1 MKGKDMK
8 SFTLRAILTGVVIM
22 ASVLFASPAWAT
34 FPGTNGQI
42 AFSALP
48 TPGASGMQIFTI
60 EPNGTGL
67 RQLTHLDGS
76 ATFAHWSPDGTRIA
90 FELDHLSGEPGCS
103 VMLMNADG
111 SGLTDLTGNRNG
123 CEATPS
129 FSPGGSRIVFERF
142 DDSTGVDAIWSM
154 NLAGA
159 DRHLI
164 TTGTGSGVTNPEVS
178 PDGTTLSFI
187 DFNGQDFGNALFTAH
202 IDGTGLRQLT
212 PFTLDVG
219 IKQSWAP
226 DGSRITLTPN
236 ADFPDHLSPNVATI
250 SSGGSDLRY
259 LTHYN
264 AGGAAAFTGSYS
276 PDGQWI
282 VFRHQTKSTATFGL
296 FKIRPDGTQRALIAE
311 LPFAP
316 RFIDWGTHP

>member
-1 MKGKDMK
+1 MK
-8 SFTLRAILTGVVIM
+8 SLLRAGLAGAVILGTL
-22 ASVLFASPAWAT
+22 LFASPAWAT
-34 FPGTNGQI
+34 FPGANGQI
-42 AFSALP
+42 TFAALP
-48 TPGASGMQIFTI
+48 TPGAPGMQIYTI

-67 RQLTHLDGS
+67 RQITHLDGN
-76 ATFAHWSPDGTRIA
+76 ATSPHWSPDGTRIV
-90 FELDHLSGEPGCS
+90 FELDHPTGEPLCS
-103 VMLMNADG
+103 VEIMNADG
-111 SGLTDLTGNRNG
+111 SGLTDLTGSQNG
-123 CEATPS
+123 CDATPS
-129 FSPGGSRIVFERF
+129 FSPDGTRIVFEHF
-142 DDSTGVDAIWSM
+142 DDITNVDAIWSM
-154 NLAGA
+154 NTSGA

-164 TTGTGSGVTNPEVS
+164 TTGTDNGVTAPEVS
-178 PDGTTLSFI
+178 PDGTKLSFI
-187 DFNGQDFGNALFTAH
+187 DANGQPLGQALFTSH

-250 SSGGSDLRY
+250 NPDGSDLRY

-264 AGGAAAFTGSYS
+264 AGGAAGFTGSYS
-276 PDGQWI
+276 PDGHWI
-282 VFRHQTKSTATFGL
+282 VFRHQTKSTSTFGL

>member
-1 MKGKDMK
+1 MQ
-8 SFTLRAILTGVVIM
+8 SFKLRAGLTGTVIT
-22 ASVLFASPAWAT
+22 ASVLLASPAWAT
-34 FPGTNGQI
+34 FTGANGRI
-42 AFSALP
+42 AFAALP
-48 TPGASGMQIFTI
+48 TPDAPGMQIFTI
-60 EPNGTGL
+60 EPNGMGL
-67 RQLTHLDGS
+67 RQITHLDGS
-76 ATFAHWSPDGTRIA
+76 ATSPHWSPGGNRIA
-90 FELDHLSGEPGCS
+90 FELDHPSGEPFCS
-103 VMLMNADG
+103 VEIMNADG

-123 CEATPS
+123 CEAAPS
-129 FSPGGSRIVFERF
+129 FSPGGTRIFFERF
-142 DDSTGVDAIWSM
+142 DDITGVDAIWSM
-154 NLAGA
+154 DLFGT

-178 PDGTTLSFI
+178 PNGTKLSFI
-187 DFNGQDFGNALFTAH
+187 DFNGQPFGNALFTVS
-202 IDGTGLRQLT
+202 IDGTSLRQLT

-226 DGSRITLTPN
+226 DGSRITLTPH

-250 SSGGSDLRY
+250 KPGGSDLRY
-259 LTHYN
+259 LTHYH

-296 FKIRPDGTQRALIAE
+296 FKIRPDGTRRALIAQ

>member
-1 MKGKDMK
+1 MRRLLLLLTSTCM
-8 SFTLRAILTGVVIM
+8 AIGGFV
-22 ASVLFASPAWAT
+22 AAAGPAYAT
-34 FPGTNGQI
+34 FPGANGRI
-42 AFSALP
+42 AFAALP
-48 TPGASGMQIFTI
+48 TPDAPGKQIYTI

-67 RQLTHLDGS
+67 RQLTHLDGD
-76 ATFAHWSPDGTRIA
+76 ATAPHWSPDGTRIV
-90 FELDHLSGEPGCS
+90 FELDHPTGEPLCS

-129 FSPGGSRIVFERF
+129 FTPDGTRIVFEHF
-142 DDSTGVDAIWSM
+142 NDITGADAIWSM
-154 NLAGA
+154 NLSGA

-178 PDGTTLSFI
+178 PDGTMLSFI
-187 DFNGQDFGNALFTAH
+187 DANGQPLGQALFTAH

-250 SSGGSDLRY
+250 NPDGSDLRY

-282 VFRHQTKSTATFGL
+282 VFRLQTKSTATFGL
-296 FKIRPDGTQRALIAE
+296 FKMRPDGTRRTLIAE

-316 RFIDWGTHP
+316 RFIDWGSHP

>member
-1 MKGKDMK
+1 MKEEEMK
-8 SFTLRAILTGVVIM
+8 SFTLRAVLTGVVVM

-34 FPGTNGQI
+34 FPGASGRI

-48 TPGASGMQIFTI
+48 TPGAPGMQIFTI
-60 EPNGTGL
+60 EPNGSGL
-67 RQLTHLDGS
+67 REIPHLDGS
-76 ATFAHWSPDGTRIA
+76 ATFAHWSPDGNQIA
-90 FELDHLSGEPGCS
+90 FELDHPAGEPGCS

-129 FSPGGSRIVFERF
+129 FTPDGTRIFFEHF
-142 DDSTGVDAIWSM
+142 DDITGMDAIWSM
-154 NLAGA
+154 NLSGA

-164 TTGTGSGVTNPEVS
+164 TSGTGSGGTDPQVS
-178 PDGTTLSFI
+178 RDGTTLSFI
-187 DFNGQDFGNALFTAH
+187 DSNGQPFGQALFTAR
-202 IDGTGLRQLT
+202 IDGTGLHQLT
-212 PFTLDVG
+212 PFIDVG
-219 IKQSWAP
+219 VKQAWAP
-226 DGSRITLTPN
+226 DGSRLTLTPN

-250 SSGGSDLRY
+250 NPDGSDLRY

-264 AGGAAAFTGSYS
+264 AGGASAFTGSYS

-282 VFRHQTKSTATFGL
+282 VFRLQSKSTTTFGL
-296 FKIRPDGTQRALIAE
+296 FKIRPDRTQRALIAQ
-311 LPFAP
+311 LPSAP

>member
-1 MKGKDMK
+1 MRPLVLLLA
-8 SFTLRAILTGVVIM
+8 STCM
-22 ASVLFASPAWAT
+22 AVAGFVAAPGPAWAT

-42 AFSALP
+42 TFAALP
-48 TPGASGMQIFTI
+48 TPGAPGKQIYTI

-67 RQLTHLDGS
+67 RQVTHLPGD
-76 ATFAHWSPDGTRIA
+76 ATAPHWSPDGNRIV
-90 FELDHLSGEPGCS
+90 FELDHPTGEPGCS
-103 VMLMNADG
+103 VMVMNADG

-123 CEATPS
+123 CDATPS
-129 FSPGGSRIVFERF
+129 FTPEGTRIFFEHF
-142 DDSTGVDAIWSM
+142 DDITGMDAIWSM
-154 NLAGA
+154 NLSGA

-164 TTGTGSGVTNPEVS
+164 TTGTGSGVTAPEVS

-187 DFNGQDFGNALFTAH
+187 DANGQPFGQALFTAR
-202 IDGTGLRQLT
+202 IDGTGLHQLT
-212 PFTLDVG
+212 PFIDVG
-219 IKQSWAP
+219 VKQSWAP

-250 SSGGSDLRY
+250 KPDGTDLRY

>member
-1 MKGKDMK
+1 VRLG
-8 SFTLRAILTGVVIM
+8 
-22 ASVLFASPAWAT
+22 PARSHAR
-34 FPGTNGQI
+34 QI
-42 AFSALP
+42 
-48 TPGASGMQIFTI
+48 
-60 EPNGTGL
+60 
-67 RQLTHLDGS
+67 THLDGS
-76 ATFAHWSPDGTRIA
+76 TFLPHWSPDGNRIA
-90 FELDHLSGEPGCS
+90 FELDHPTGEPGWS

-123 CEATPS
+123 CEGAPS
-129 FSPGGSRIVFERF
+129 FSPDGSRIFFGRF
-142 DDSTGVDAIWSM
+142 DDITNVEAIWSM
-154 NLAGA
+154 NLSGA

-178 PDGTTLSFI
+178 PDGTKLSFV
-187 DFNGQDFGNALFTAH
+187 DFNGQDFGQALFTAS
-202 IDGTGLRQLT
+202 IDGTNLRQLT

-250 SSGGSDLRY
+250 NPDGTDLRY

-282 VFRHQTKSTATFGL
+282 VFRLQSKSTSTFGL
-296 FKIRPDGTQRALIAE
+296 FKIRPDGTRRALIAQ

>member
-1 MKGKDMK
+1 M
-8 SFTLRAILTGVVIM
+8 
-22 ASVLFASPAWAT
+22 
-34 FPGTNGQI
+34 
-42 AFSALP
+42 
-48 TPGASGMQIFTI
+48 
-60 EPNGTGL
+60 
-67 RQLTHLDGS
+67 
-76 ATFAHWSPDGTRIA
+76 
-90 FELDHLSGEPGCS
+90 FELDHPTGEPLCS

-111 SGLTDLTGNRNG
+111 SGLTDLTPGNQNG
-123 CEATPS
+123 CDATPS
-129 FSPGGSRIVFERF
+129 FTPGGTRIFFEHF
-142 DDSTGVDAIWSM
+142 DDSTGADAIWSM

-164 TTGTGSGVTNPEVS
+164 TTGTGGGVTNPEVS

-187 DFNGQDFGNALFTAH
+187 DFNGQDFGQALFTAR

-226 DGSRITLTPN
+226 DGSRIALTPHAN
-236 ADFPDHLSPNVATI
+236 FDGHFSPNVATI
-250 SSGGSDLRY
+250 NPDGSDLRY

-282 VFRHQTKSTATFGL
+282 VFRLQSKSTSTFGL
-296 FKIRPDGTQRALIAE
+296 FKMRPDGTQRALIAE

-316 RFIDWGTHP
+316 RGIDWGTHP

>member
-1 MKGKDMK
+1 MRPLVLLLA
-8 SFTLRAILTGVVIM
+8 SASM
-22 ASVLFASPAWAT
+22 AVAGFAAAPAAALST

-42 AFSALP
+42 VFAALP
-48 TPGASGMQIFTI
+48 TPGAPGMQIYTI

-67 RQLTHLDGS
+67 RQLTHLDGN
-76 ATFAHWSPDGTRIA
+76 ATSPHWSPDGTRIA
-90 FELDHLSGEPGCS
+90 FELDHPTGEPLCS
-103 VMLMNADG
+103 VELMNADG

-123 CEATPS
+123 CEAAPS
-129 FSPGGSRIVFERF
+129 FTPDGTRIVFERF
-142 DDSTGVDAIWSM
+142 DDITNVDAIWSM
-154 NLAGA
+154 NLSGA

-164 TTGTGSGVTNPEVS
+164 TTGTGSGVTAPEVS
-178 PDGTTLSFI
+178 PDGTTLSFV
-187 DFNGQDFGNALFTAH
+187 DGNGQPFGQALFTGH

-219 IKQSWAP
+219 IKLSWAP
-226 DGSRITLTPN
+226 DGSRIALTPN

-250 SSGGSDLRY
+250 NPDGSDLRF

-264 AGGAAAFTGSYS
+264 AGGASAFTGSYS

-282 VFRHQTKSTATFGL
+282 VIRHQTKSTSTFGL

>member
-1 MKGKDMK
+1 MK
-8 SFTLRAILTGVVIM
+8 SFKLGAGLTGAVIM
-22 ASVLFASPAWAT
+22 ATLLFASPAWAT
-34 FPGTNGQI
+34 FPGTNGRI
-42 AFSALP
+42 TFAALP
-48 TPGASGMQIFTI
+48 TPGAPGKQIYTI

-67 RQLTHLDGS
+67 RQLTHLPGD
-76 ATFAHWSPDGTRIA
+76 ATAPHWSPDGTRIV
-90 FELDHLSGEPGCS
+90 FELDHPAGEPGCS

-123 CEATPS
+123 CDATPS
-129 FSPGGSRIVFERF
+129 FTPDGTRIFFEHF
-142 DDSTGVDAIWSM
+142 DDVTGMDAIWRM
-154 NLAGA
+154 NLSGA

-164 TTGTGSGVTNPEVS
+164 TSGTGSGVTDPEVS

-187 DFNGQDFGNALFTAH
+187 DSNGQPFGQALFTAR

-212 PFTLDVG
+212 PFIDVG
-219 IKQSWAP
+219 VKQSWAP

-250 SSGGSDLRY
+250 KPDGSDLRY

-296 FKIRPDGTQRALIAE
+296 FKMRPDGTQRALIAE

>member
-1 MKGKDMK
+1 MRPLVLLLA
-8 SFTLRAILTGVVIM
+8 STCM
-22 ASVLFASPAWAT
+22 AVAGFVAAPGPAWAT

-42 AFSALP
+42 TFAALP
-48 TPGASGMQIFTI
+48 TPGAPGKQIYTI

-67 RQLTHLDGS
+67 RQVTHLPGD
-76 ATFAHWSPDGTRIA
+76 ATAPHWSPDGNRIV
-90 FELDHLSGEPGCS
+90 FELDHPTGEPGCS
-103 VMLMNADG
+103 VMVMNADG

-123 CEATPS
+123 CDATPS
-129 FSPGGSRIVFERF
+129 FTPEGTRIFFEHF
-142 DDSTGVDAIWSM
+142 DDITGMDAIWSM
-154 NLAGA
+154 NLSGA

-164 TTGTGSGVTNPEVS
+164 TGGTGSGVTDPEVS

-187 DFNGQDFGNALFTAH
+187 DANGQPFGQALFTAS
-202 IDGTGLRQLT
+202 IDGTGLHQLT
-212 PFTLDVG
+212 PFIDVG
-219 IKQSWAP
+219 VKQSWAP

-250 SSGGSDLRY
+250 KPDGTDLRY

>member
-1 MKGKDMK
+1 MK
-8 SFTLRAILTGVVIM
+8 SLLRAGLAGAVILGTL
-22 ASVLFASPAWAT
+22 LFASPAWAT
-34 FPGTNGQI
+34 FPGANGQI
-42 AFSALP
+42 TFAALP
-48 TPGASGMQIFTI
+48 TPGAPGMQIYTI

-67 RQLTHLDGS
+67 RQITHLDGN
-76 ATFAHWSPDGTRIA
+76 ATSPHWSPDGTRIV
-90 FELDHLSGEPGCS
+90 FELDHPTGEPLCS
-103 VMLMNADG
+103 VEIMNADG
-111 SGLTDLTGNRNG
+111 SGLTDLTGSQNG
-123 CEATPS
+123 CDATPS
-129 FSPGGSRIVFERF
+129 FSPDGTRIVFEHF
-142 DDSTGVDAIWSM
+142 DDITNVDAIWSM
-154 NLAGA
+154 NTSGA

-164 TTGTGSGVTNPEVS
+164 TTGTGSGVTAPEVS
-178 PDGTTLSFI
+178 PDGTTLSFV
-187 DFNGQDFGNALFTAH
+187 DANGQNFGQALFTAH

-219 IKQSWAP
+219 IKLSWAP

-236 ADFPDHLSPNVATI
+236 ANFDDHFSPNVATI
-250 SSGGSDLRY
+250 NPDGSDLRF

-264 AGGAAAFTGSYS
+264 AGGASAFTGSYS

-282 VFRHQTKSTATFGL
+282 VIRHQTKSTSTFGL

>member
-1 MKGKDMK
+1 MK
-8 SFTLRAILTGVVIM
+8 SLLRAGLAGAVILGTL
-22 ASVLFASPAWAT
+22 LFASPAWAT
-34 FPGTNGQI
+34 FPGANGQI
-42 AFSALP
+42 TFAALP
-48 TPGASGMQIFTI
+48 TPGAPGMQIYTI

-67 RQLTHLDGS
+67 RQITHLDGN
-76 ATFAHWSPDGTRIA
+76 ATSPHWSPDGTRIV
-90 FELDHLSGEPGCS
+90 FELDHPTGEPLCS
-103 VMLMNADG
+103 VEIMNADG
-111 SGLTDLTGNRNG
+111 SGLTDLTGSQNG
-123 CEATPS
+123 CDATPS
-129 FSPGGSRIVFERF
+129 FSPDGTRIVFEHF
-142 DDSTGVDAIWSM
+142 DDITNVDAIWSM
-154 NLAGA
+154 NTSGA

-164 TTGTGSGVTNPEVS
+164 TTGTDNGVTAPEVS
-178 PDGTTLSFI
+178 PDGTTLSFV
-187 DFNGQDFGNALFTAH
+187 DANGQNFGQALFTAH

-219 IKQSWAP
+219 IKLSWAP
-226 DGSRITLTPN
+226 DGSRITLTPHAN
-236 ADFPDHLSPNVATI
+236 FDDHFSPNVATI
-250 SSGGSDLRY
+250 NPGGSALRY

-282 VFRHQTKSTATFGL
+282 VFRHQTKSTSTFGL

>member
-1 MKGKDMK
+1 M
-8 SFTLRAILTGVVIM
+8 
-22 ASVLFASPAWAT
+22 
-34 FPGTNGQI
+34 
-42 AFSALP
+42 
-48 TPGASGMQIFTI
+48 
-60 EPNGTGL
+60 
-67 RQLTHLDGS
+67 
-76 ATFAHWSPDGTRIA
+76 
-90 FELDHLSGEPGCS
+90 FELDHLTGEPLCS
-103 VMLMNADG
+103 VEIMNADG
-111 SGLTDLTGNRNG
+111 SGLTDLTGNQNG

-129 FSPGGSRIVFERF
+129 FSPDGSRIVFEHF
-142 DDSTGVDAIWSM
+142 NDITGADAIWSM
-154 NLAGA
+154 NLSGA

-164 TTGTGSGVTNPEVS
+164 TAGTGSGVTNPEVS
-178 PDGTTLSFI
+178 PDGTKLSFI
-187 DFNGQDFGNALFTAH
+187 DANGQPLGQALFTAH
-202 IDGTGLRQLT
+202 IDGTSLRQLT

-250 SSGGSDLRY
+250 NPGGSDLRY

-264 AGGAAAFTGSYS
+264 AAGAAAFTGSYS

-282 VFRHQTKSTATFGL
+282 VFRLQTKSTSTFGL

>member
-1 MKGKDMK
+1 M
-8 SFTLRAILTGVVIM
+8 TRLLLLLTSTCM
-22 ASVLFASPAWAT
+22 AVAGFVAAPGPAWAT
-34 FPGTNGQI
+34 FAGANGRI
-42 AFSALP
+42 AFAALP
-48 TPGASGMQIFTI
+48 TPGAPGMQIFTV

-67 RQLTHLDGS
+67 RQITHLDGN
-76 ATFAHWSPDGTRIA
+76 ATAPHWSPDGTRIA
-90 FELDHLSGEPGCS
+90 FELDHPTGEPLCS
-103 VMLMNADG
+103 VELMNADG

-123 CEATPS
+123 CEAAPS
-129 FSPGGSRIVFERF
+129 FTPDGTRIVFERF
-142 DDSTGVDAIWSM
+142 DDITGADAIWSM
-154 NLAGA
+154 NLSGA

-164 TTGTGSGVTNPEVS
+164 TTGTGSGVTAPEVS
-178 PDGTTLSFI
+178 PDGTQLSFI
-187 DFNGQDFGNALFTAH
+187 DANGQDFGQALFTAH
-202 IDGTGLRQLT
+202 IDGTSLRQLT

-226 DGSRITLTPN
+226 DGSRITLTPH

-250 SSGGSDLRY
+250 NPDGSDLRY
-259 LTHYN
+259 LTHHN

-282 VFRHQTKSTATFGL
+282 VFRHQTKSTSTFGL
-296 FKIRPDGTQRALIAE
+296 FKIRPDGTRRALIAQ

>member
-1 MKGKDMK
+1 MRRLLLLLTSTCM
-8 SFTLRAILTGVVIM
+8 AIGGFV
-22 ASVLFASPAWAT
+22 AAAGPAYAT
-34 FPGTNGQI
+34 FPGANGRI
-42 AFSALP
+42 AFAALP
-48 TPGASGMQIFTI
+48 TPDAPGKQIYTI

-67 RQLTHLDGS
+67 RQLTHLDGD
-76 ATFAHWSPDGTRIA
+76 ATAPHWSPDGTRIV
-90 FELDHLSGEPGCS
+90 FELDHPTGEPLCS

-129 FSPGGSRIVFERF
+129 FTPDGTRIVFEHF
-142 DDSTGVDAIWSM
+142 NDITGADAIWSM
-154 NLAGA
+154 NLSGA

-178 PDGTTLSFI
+178 PDGTMLSFI
-187 DFNGQDFGNALFTAH
+187 DANGQPLGQALFTAH

-250 SSGGSDLRY
+250 NPDGSDLRY

-282 VFRHQTKSTATFGL
+282 VFRHQTRSTSTFGL
-296 FKIRPDGTQRALIAE
+296 FKIRPDGTRRALIAE

>member
-1 MKGKDMK
+1 MRPLVLLLA
-8 SFTLRAILTGVVIM
+8 STCM
-22 ASVLFASPAWAT
+22 AVAGFVAAPGPAWAT

-42 AFSALP
+42 TFAALP
-48 TPGASGMQIFTI
+48 TPGAPGKQIYTI

-67 RQLTHLDGS
+67 RQITHLDGN
-76 ATFAHWSPDGTRIA
+76 ATSPHWSPDGTRIA
-90 FELDHLSGEPGCS
+90 FELDHPTGEPLCS
-103 VMLMNADG
+103 VELMNADG

-123 CEATPS
+123 CEAAPS
-129 FSPGGSRIVFERF
+129 FTPDGTRIVFERF
-142 DDSTGVDAIWSM
+142 DDITGVDAIWSM
-154 NLAGA
+154 NLSGG

-178 PDGTTLSFI
+178 PDGTMLSFV
-187 DFNGQDFGNALFTAH
+187 DFNGQDFGQALFTAS
-202 IDGTGLRQLT
+202 IDGTNLRQLT

-226 DGSRITLTPN
+226 DGSRIALTPHAN
-236 ADFPDHLSPNVATI
+236 FDDHFSPNVATI
-250 SSGGSDLRY
+250 NPDGSDLRY

-282 VFRHQTKSTATFGL
+282 VFRLQSKSTSTFGL
-296 FKIRPDGTQRALIAE
+296 FTMRPDGTQRALIAE

-316 RFIDWGTHP
+316 RGTDWGTYP

>member
-1 MKGKDMK
+1 MQ
-8 SFTLRAILTGVVIM
+8 SFKLRAVLTGFVIV
-22 ASVLFASPAWAT
+22 AALLFASPAWAT

-42 AFSALP
+42 TFAALP
-48 TPGASGMQIFTI
+48 TPTAPGKQIFTI

-67 RQLTHLDGS
+67 RQITHLDGN
-76 ATFAHWSPDGTRIA
+76 ANTPHWSPDGTRIV
-90 FELDHLSGEPGCS
+90 FELDHPTGEPSCS

-123 CEATPS
+123 CEAAPS
-129 FSPGGSRIVFERF
+129 FTPDGSRIVFERF
-142 DDSTGVDAIWSM
+142 DDITNIDAIWSM
-154 NLAGA
+154 NLSGG

-178 PDGTTLSFI
+178 PDGTMLSFV
-187 DFNGQDFGNALFTAH
+187 DFNGQDFGQALFTAS

-226 DGSRITLTPN
+226 DGSRIALTPHAN
-236 ADFPDHLSPNVATI
+236 FDDHFSPNVATI
-250 SSGGSDLRY
+250 NPDGPDLRY
-259 LTHYN
+259 LTHYD
-264 AGGAAAFTGSYS
+264 AGGAAAFTGSWS

-282 VFRHQTKSTATFGL
+282 VFRLQSKSTSTFGL
-296 FKIRPDGTQRALIAE
+296 FKMRPDGTQRTLIAE

-316 RFIDWGTHP
+316 RGTDWGTHP